1 MKFRIWFAGAALA
14 ACIAAPIASNA
25 TTITGSLAAWEA
37 AVGSYA
43 TTTSTGLPL
52 YTNPVTEI
60 ALDDGMQLGFAGA
73 DDTVLQ
79 PGNGWIPWTSGYTG
93 DIIDTTSN
101 TETISFASSLSA
113 LGLQISPDLALFG
126 SPPETFTVTLSDG
139 TTAAISVLWRRR
151 YLNDHHRHQCAGL
164 RFRRH
169 RRCAGADVDGLAAHR
184 PGGASGGAAP
194 VAGLTGFSLPP
205 ANHRATRLSEN
216 RRCCRRKATAA
227 TRRSPGMA
235 RTGPP

>member
-139 TTAAISVLWRRR
+139 TTAAISGTYPAGSTQFVGFYGGGVTSMTITATNAPDFAFGDIVDVPEPMSMAL
-151 YLNDHHRHQCAGL
+151 LLTGLAGL
-164 RFRRH
+164 RVVR
-169 RRCAGADVDGLAAHR
+169 
-184 PGGASGGAAP
+184 
-194 VAGLTGFSLPP
+194 
-205 ANHRATRLSEN
+205 
-216 RRCCRRKATAA
+216 
-227 TRRSPGMA
+227 RRS
-235 RTGPP
+235 RD